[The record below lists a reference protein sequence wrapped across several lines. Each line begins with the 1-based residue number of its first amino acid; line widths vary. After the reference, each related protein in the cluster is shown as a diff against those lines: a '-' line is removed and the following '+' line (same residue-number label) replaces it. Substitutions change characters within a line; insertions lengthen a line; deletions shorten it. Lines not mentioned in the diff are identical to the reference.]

1 MKIENMKLFTEYERQ
16 FKRKYPGRSCRI
28 CFEHGDVRF
37 DFEILDNAT
46 LYDFS
51 LISTA
56 AKNGDYPCT
65 LHCWKKKI
73 SDFNFT
79 ESRKPMEMNID
90 NAINVGKAMLYRC
103 EEIEKDIER
112 AKSSL
117 NDKELHGFIEEDLKK
132 TKILKEFCDTFNIKL
147 TPEFLQ
153 QCVDGFAIFQA
164 FQVGN
169 RMTHNLAERKENSY
183 GIHHIFDNIYAKLT
197 GNKHYVPTEAVAASY
212 AAYLT
217 FCNKDWKD
225 FITKN
230 GPNFDLTFDEY
241 FDDMLNPF
249 SNTF

>member
-16 FKRKYPGRSCRI
+16 FKRKYPGCKCKI
-28 CFEHGDVRF
+28 CYEHDDVRF
-37 DFEILDNAT
+37 DFEILNNVT

-51 LISTA
+51 LTSTA

-65 LHCWKKKI
+65 LHCWAKNI

-90 NAINVGKAMLYRC
+90 NAVNIGRAMLYRC

-117 NDKELHGFIEEDLKK
+117 NDKEWFGFVEKDIKE
-132 TKILKEFCDTFNIKL
+132 TKILKDFCDAFNIKQ

-153 QCVDGFAIFQA
+153 QCVDGFAVFHA
-164 FQVGN
+164 FHVGN
-169 RMTHNLAERKENSY
+169 RMAKNLVERKVNSY
-183 GIHHIFDNIYAKLT
+183 GLHHTFDDIYEKLT
-197 GNKHYVPTEAVAASY
+197 GVKHYVPTEAVAASY

-230 GPNFDLTFDEY
+230 GPNFDLTIDEY
-241 FDDMLNPF
+241 FDDMTNQF
-249 SNTF
+249 